1 MAKSKESHKRSLAKA
16 MSWRLIAMLITM
28 VVSYF
33 VIKEEQAAGWIM
45 AVSIGLV
52 DSAVKIFAY
61 YGHERMW
68 LRFDFGSSS
77 KPEYEI

>member
-1 MAKSKESHKRSLAKA
+1 MAQIKESRKRSLAKA
-16 MSWRLIAMLITM
+16 MSWRVIAMFITM

-33 VIKEEQAAGWIM
+33 VIREEPAAGWVL
-45 AVSIGLV
+45 AVSIGVV

-61 YGHERMW
+61 YGHERLW
-68 LRFDFGSSS
+68 LKLKFGSSG